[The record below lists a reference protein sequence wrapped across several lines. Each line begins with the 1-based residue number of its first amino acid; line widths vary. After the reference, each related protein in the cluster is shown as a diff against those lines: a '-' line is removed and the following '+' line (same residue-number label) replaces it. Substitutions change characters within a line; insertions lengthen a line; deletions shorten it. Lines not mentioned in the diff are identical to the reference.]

1 MANRKPNLVPSTL
14 KLKTKIVLRILYT
27 SIQYETLK
35 DAPLRIKTILKGF
48 GLKYFLEFYRC
59 QDENMKHHH
68 MNGLFSVLLE
78 LIVFTFLATKL
89 CSALFAESETEL

>member
-1 MANRKPNLVPSTL
+1 MK
-14 KLKTKIVLRILYT
+14 